1 MWRRF
6 SFTLYQQPKALASWG
21 TVYFARRVT
30 SRPDQRECWLC
41 SRPERRGQFRPR
53 ALYAFSSH
61 SATTPSVAIVLSEE
75 VKIVGYLLSL
85 QALEHRHDDER
96 GAQFASH
103 ISASACMSNI
113 SAIC

>member
-1 MWRRF
+1 MH
-6 SFTLYQQPKALASWG
+6 SSSTLYRPSKVLASWETG
-21 TVYFARRVT
+21 YFVLRVT
-30 SRPDQRECWLC
+30 SRRGQRECWLC
-41 SRPERRGQFRPR
+41 SRLGRWGQSHRR
-53 ALYAFSSH
+53 AHCASSSH

-75 VKIVGYLLSL
+75 VIIVGYLLSL

-96 GAQFASH
+96 GAQFASS